1 MDKNRRSPGIGRVLL
16 ILLYL
21 AIPPLSVASAGE
33 DPVVKEKAGFAF
45 NYLGRDWGNGPF
57 TYFFP

>member
-1 MDKNRRSPGIGRVLL
+1 MGKKRTYPPPGIVLL
-16 ILLYL
+16 ILLCV
-21 AIPPLSVASAGE
+21 AIPPLSEASAGE